1 LRVPGVASRRYAV
14 HLKASGVHIA
24 SLATNLT
31 TNPRK
36 PMSPVPP
43 QVHSLA
49 AEIYRWHQANADD
62 GLRPHLGA
70 SLIGH
75 PCARY
80 LWLSFRWVMAT
91 GFEGRILRL
100 FARGQREEAIIV
112 EELRGIGAEV
122 SECQANGDQW
132 RVSACGGHFGG
143 SLDGCVKGLPGG
155 SATNWELLEF
165 KTHNAKSFKDLS
177 EKGVQVSKP
186 QHWCQMQTY
195 LHLTGMTRANYIAV
209 NKDTEALYHE
219 RVAVDPEAGP
229 QLIKR
234 AESVIFAQE
243 PPPGIS
249 SDPSWFQCRMCS
261 YHAFCH
267 GQEAPLVTCRSCAH
281 VTPDPQGGWKCERFG
296 HWLTISA
303 QKEACAQHRY
313 IPALLSTFAVMVDAD
328 ASENWVEYRNL
339 ATNALFMNCGTV
351 YRSADIHG
359 CQDKRQLV
367 VKEG

>member
-1 LRVPGVASRRYAV
+1 MAY
-14 HLKASGVHIA
+14 
-24 SLATNLT
+24 
-31 TNPRK
+31 
-36 PMSPVPP
+36 VPP
-43 QVHSLA
+43 PVHSLA

-75 PCARY
+75 PCSRY
-80 LWLSFRWVMAT
+80 LWLSFRWVMAP
-91 GFEGRILRL
+91 GFDGRILRL

-155 SATNWELLEF
+155 SSTNFELLEF

-186 QHWCQMQTY
+186 QHWAQMQAY

-219 RVAVDPEAGP
+219 RVAVDPDAGP

-249 SDPSWFQCRMCS
+249 SDPSWYECRLCN
-261 YHAFCH
+261 YHSFCH
-267 GQEAPLVTCRSCAH
+267 GQEAPLVNCRTCAH

-313 IPALLSTFAVMVDAD
+313 IPALLSTFSVMLDAD
-328 ASENWVEYRNL
+328 AGENWVEYRNL
-339 ATNALFMNCGTV
+339 ATGSSFRQFFTNGGDGYSSKN
-351 YRSADIHG
+351 IHA
-359 CQDKRQLV
+359 CQDKSQL
-367 VKEG
+367 GALPG

>member
-1 LRVPGVASRRYAV
+1 MP
-14 HLKASGVHIA
+14 
-24 SLATNLT
+24 
-31 TNPRK
+31 
-36 PMSPVPP
+36 PVPP
-43 QVHSLA
+43 PVHSLA
-49 AEIYRWHQANADD
+49 AEIYRWHQAQADD

-80 LWLSFRWVMAT
+80 LWLSFRWVMAP

-112 EELRGIGAEV
+112 DELRGIGAEV
-122 SECQANGDQW
+122 SECQENGDQW

-155 SATNWELLEF
+155 SATNYELLEF

-219 RVAVDPEAGP
+219 RVAVDPDAGP

-249 SDPSWFQCRMCS
+249 GDPSWWTCRMCQ
-261 YHAFCH
+261 YHSICH
-267 GQEAPLVTCRSCAH
+267 GQEAPLVNCRTCAH
-281 VTPDPQGGWKCERFG
+281 ATPTTDGLWVCENKKLLP
-296 HWLTISA
+296 LTVEM
-303 QKEACAQHRY
+303 QKEACPSHRY
-313 IPALLSTFAVMVDAD
+313 IPALLSTFAVMVDANHE
-328 ASENWVEYRNL
+328 ENWVQYRNL
-339 ATNALFMNCGTV
+339 ATNALFCNKSFV
-351 YRSADIHG
+351 YRSTDIHG
-359 CQDKRQLV
+359 CQDKSQLGALP
-367 VKEG
+367 E